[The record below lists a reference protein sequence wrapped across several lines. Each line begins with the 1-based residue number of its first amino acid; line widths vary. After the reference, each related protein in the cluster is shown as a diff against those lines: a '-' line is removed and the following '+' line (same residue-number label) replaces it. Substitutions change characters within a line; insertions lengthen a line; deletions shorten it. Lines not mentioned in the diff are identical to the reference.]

1 MDSFRRIL
9 HLIIPVLFTLM
20 GLFVILTAAVGS
32 PKSYED
38 NPRMQPNLDRFGK
51 TKLRIMHAV
60 LGVLL
65 LGYGLWLL
73 HGWLF
78 GPQ

>member
-1 MDSFRRIL
+1 
-9 HLIIPVLFTLM
+9 
-20 GLFVILTAAVGS
+20 
-32 PKSYED
+32 
-38 NPRMQPNLDRFGK
+38 MQPNLDRFGK

-78 GPQ
+78 VPQ